1 METPEQAP
9 EELSAKQA
17 AEDLDAERG
26 PLENEGDPDRDSAE
40 SDEAVPTPT
49 NIDEELEDRGDV

>member
-17 AEDLDAERG
+17 AEELDE
-26 PLENEGDPDRDSAE
+26 DS
-40 SDEAVPTPT
+40 EAVPTPT
-49 NIDEELEDRGDV
+49 DIDEELEDRGDK

>member
-9 EELSAKQA
+9 ETVSAKQA

-26 PLENEGDPDRDSAE
+26 PLENEGDPDRDPAE
-40 SDEAVPTPT
+40 TDEAVPSSTDV
-49 NIDEELEDRGDV
+49 DEELEDRGDV

>member
-1 METPEQAP
+1 MDTPEQAP

-17 AEDLDAERG
+17 AEDLDPERG
-26 PLENEGDPDRDSAE
+26 PLENDGDPDRDS
-40 SDEAVPTPT
+40 SDTDEASST

>member
-17 AEDLDAERG
+17 AEDLDPERG

-40 SDEAVPTPT
+40 TDEAVPTPT
-49 NIDEELEDRGDV
+49 NIDEELEDRGDA